1 MVAWRHLL
9 DEAAETGLRGCTA
22 LLSAG
27 SVALLTF
34 AAYLWLTV
42 QGAPVVVD
50 ATLGLAL
57 CVTLLTLLAQVC
69 LARQSLRFLRIY
81 VFATR
86 VLLALSALAAAL
98 FLALPEVIIS
108 WSDVEAAEQPL
119 AAVITRKDGAALAAL
134 AALLLTTHLLARR
147 VLGAQQAA
155 AAGEYTPVLGGGKV
169 SPARQGGALASSGSR
184 SHSPSPMRRH
194 EYGALDDVYGDG
206 RNPVA
211 RREGG
216 ALGAAAGATAAEVA
230 AAPGAPRQDRERADT
245 ASVPDGEADAEG
257 QLDNCL
263 FDGRSAQ
270 SEAAG
275 EEERLR
281 SQYASLYVKYR
292 I

>member
-1 MVAWRHLL
+1 M

-98 FLALPEVIIS
+98 FLSLPEVIIS
-108 WSDVEAAEQPL
+108 WSDVEEAEQPL
-119 AAVITRKDGAALAAL
+119 AAVITRKDGAALALL
-134 AALLLTTHLLARR
+134 AALLLATHLVARR
-147 VLGAQQAA
+147 VLGAHQAA
-155 AAGEYTPVLGGGKV
+155 AAGEYKPVLGGGKV
-169 SPARQGGALASSGSR
+169 SPARQGGAHASLGSR
-184 SHSPSPMRRH
+184 SRSPSPMRRH

-206 RNPVA
+206 RDGRNAVA
-211 RREGG
+211 GRGG
-216 ALGAAAGATAAEVA
+216 GGAAAGAAAAAAKSA
-230 AAPGAPRQDRERADT
+230 AAPGAPRQDWERADT

-270 SEAAG
+270 SEPTG

-281 SQYASLYVKYR
+281 SQYASLYLKYR

>member
-1 MVAWRHLL
+1 MVAWSHLV
-9 DEAAETGLRGCTA
+9 DEVAETALRGCTA
-22 LLSAG
+22 VLSAG

-57 CVTLLTLLAQVC
+57 CVTLLTVLAQVC

-86 VLLALSALAAAL
+86 VLLALSTVAAAL
-98 FLALPEVIIS
+98 FLALPELIIS
-108 WSDVEAAEQPL
+108 WSDVVAAEQPL

-134 AALLLTTHLLARR
+134 AALLLATHLVARR

-155 AAGEYTPVLGGGKV
+155 AAGEYKPVLGGGGGGGKV
-169 SPARQGGALASSGSR
+169 SPARQGGALASSGAS
-184 SHSPSPMRRH
+184 H

-206 RNPVA
+206 RKPVS
-211 RREGG
+211 RRGGG
-216 ALGAAAGATAAEVA
+216 AAGAAAGAAAAESA
-230 AAPGAPRQDRERADT
+230 TAPGAPRQDWERADT
-245 ASVPDGEADAEG
+245 SYVPDGEADAHG